1 MNLFERLKKMLG
13 RVITGAILVVLGLL
27 LLVANLRFFN
37 LNGAAIMATW
47 WPLGLLLLG
56 SLLINLRAWFLG
68 VTLALYG
75 LLFLAIELG
84 LLQAH
89 VASLIRVWWPLGI
102 LIVGVALIVNRR
114 V

>member
-1 MNLFERLKKMLG
+1 MLG
-13 RVITGAILVVLGLL
+13 RVITGAILVVLGVLL
-27 LLVANLRFFN
+27 LAANLRFFN
-37 LNGAAIMATW
+37 LNGAAIMAVW

-84 LLQAH
+84 ILQAQ
-89 VASLIRVWWPLGI
+89 VAALIRVWWPLG
-102 LIVGVALIVNRR
+102 LLLVGVVLIVNRR

>member
-1 MNLFERLKKMLG
+1 MLG

-27 LLVANLRFFN
+27 LLAANLRFFN
-37 LNGAAIMATW
+37 LNGAAIMAVW

-56 SLLINLRAWFLG
+56 SLLISLRAWFLG
-68 VTLALYG
+68 STLTLYG

-84 LLQAH
+84 LLRAS
-89 VASLIRVWWPLGI
+89 VASLIHVWWPLGLLVVGVV
-102 LIVGVALIVNRR
+102 LIVWRR

>member
-1 MNLFERLKKMLG
+1 MLG
-13 RVITGAILVVLGLL
+13 RVITGAILMLLGLL

-37 LNGAAIMATW
+37 LNGAAIVANW
-47 WPLGLLLLG
+47 WPLGILLLG
-56 SLLINLRAWFLG
+56 SLLINLRAWLIG

-75 LLFLAIELG
+75 LLFLAIERG

-89 VASLIRVWWPLGI
+89 VAHLIRVWWPLGLVVI
-102 LIVGVALIVNRR
+102 GTVLIVRRR